1 MPRRSP
7 RRLAGICAACIAQPV
22 PGGVSAL
29 EIKWSKAP
37 CRFCGTGCG
46 VMVGVKDG
54 QVVATHGDMQAE
66 VNRGLNCVKG
76 YFLSKIMYGDDR
88 LTTPLM
94 RKRNGVF
101 DKEGEFEPVSWDEAF
116 DVMAEKC
123 KQVLRE
129 KGPTAVG
136 MFGSGQWTIFEG
148 YAATKLMRAG
158 FRSNNLDPNAR
169 HCMASAA
176 FAFMRTFGMDEPM
189 GCYDDFE
196 HADAFVLW
204 GSNMAEMHPILW
216 TRLADRRLGHP
227 HVKVAV
233 LSTFTHRS
241 MDLADIP
248 IVFKPGTDLAILNYI
263 ANHIIKTGPRQRS
276 VRARPRDLHERR
288 DRHRLRPAAR
298 PSARDGRQGRRRRRQ
313 DGADRLRRVQGVG
326 VGIHAGKGGRSCPA
340 WSREFLEELA
350 ELYADP
356 GRKVMSLW
364 TMGFNQHVRGVW
376 ANQMV
381 YNIHLLT
388 GKISEPGNS
397 PFSLTGQPSACGT
410 AREVGTFA
418 HRLPADM
425 VVTNPEHR
433 AHAEE
438 IWQLPHGLLPD
449 KPGYHAVE
457 QDRMLKDGKLEF
469 LLGAGQQQR
478 AGGAQQQPARPIPA
492 TATRTTS
499 SSCPTP
505 IRRSPRMSADLIL
518 PAAMWVEKEGAYGN
532 AERRTHVWHQLV
544 QAQGRGALRPLAARR
559 VLEAL
564 HHRRGLAGGNPR
576 RQSRSTGARRCS
588 TCSSGTAMST
598 IPGSASSTPTTRTHE
613 AKEFG
618 FYLQKGLFEEY
629 AAFGRGHGHD
639 LAPYDRYHEVRGLR
653 WPVVDGKE
661 TQWRYREG
669 YDPYVKPGEGV
680 RFYGRPDGKAVIL
693 AVPYEPPA
701 ESPDDEYDLWLVTGR
716 VLEHWHSGSMTMRV
730 PELYKA
736 FPGARCFMNADDARK
751 RGINQ
756 GAEVRIVSRRGEIRS
771 RRRDA
776 GPQPHAERR
785 DLRAL
790 VRRQPA
796 HQQGHARRD
805 RSHLQTDG
813 FQEMR
818 GQDRSRRLTERRT
831 AWRLPSPASSFSPG
845 TAAIAQ
851 MAIGTDRGRRRPWRS
866 VPADPL
872 PKWIVDDVRQ
882 MRAYPDQPPVIPH
895 SIEGYQ
901 LSVNTNRCLSCHKRE
916 FTEGSGAPMISVTHY
931 MTRDGQMLA
940 DVSPRRYFCT
950 ACHVPQADVQPLVEN
965 TVQGHERAGRRTTP
979 GDE

>member
-1 MPRRSP
+1 MTSAINRRDLLKAHAAA
-7 RRLAGICAACIAQPV
+7 LAAASAGVALPASAQPV
-22 PGGVSAL
+22 PGGVNAL

-54 QVVATHGDMQAE
+54 HVVATHGDMQAE

-76 YFLSKIMYGDDR
+76 YFLSKIMYGQDR

-94 RKRNGVF
+94 RKSGGVY
-101 DKEGEFEPVSWDEAF
+101 DKDGEFEPVSWDEAF

-123 KQVLRE
+123 KAALRE
-129 KGPTAVG
+129 KGPEAVG

-158 FRSNNLDPNAR
+158 FRTNNLDPNAR

-176 FAFMRTFGMDEPM
+176 VAFMRTFGMDEPM

-227 HVKVAV
+227 HVRCAV

-263 ANHIIKTGPRQRS
+263 ANHIIQTGRVNEAF
-276 VRARPRDLHERR
+276 VRDHAVFMSGATDIGYG
-288 DRHRLRPAAR
+288 LRPDNPVEMAAK
-298 PSARDGRQGRRRRRQ
+298 
-313 DGADRLRRVQGVG
+313 GAADPGKMEPVDFEAFRTMVSEYTLEMVSELSGVEPG
-326 VGIHAGKGGRSCPA
+326 
-340 WSREFLEELA
+340 FLEQLA

-356 GRKVMSLW
+356 GIKVMSLW

-433 AHAEE
+433 EHAEE
-438 IWQLPHGLLPD
+438 IWRLPHGLLPA
-449 KPGYHAVE
+449 KPGFHAVQ
-457 QDRMLKDGKLEF
+457 QDRMLKDGKLNFYWVQVNNNVQAAPNNSNETYPGYRNPDNF
-469 LLGAGQQQR
+469 IVVSDAY
-478 AGGAQQQPARPIPA
+478 PTV
-492 TATRTTS
+492 TAL
-499 SSCPTP
+499 
-505 IRRSPRMSADLIL
+505 SADVIL

-532 AERRTHVWHQLV
+532 AERRTHVWRQLV
-544 QAQGRGALRPLAARR
+544 NAPGEARSDLWQLTEFSKRFTTDEVWSADILDAHPEYKGKTLFDVLFRNGKVDRYPLSDLDAEYENR
-559 VLEAL
+559 E
-564 HHRRGLAGGNPR
+564 
-576 RQSRSTGARRCS
+576 SR
-588 TCSSGTAMST
+588 
-598 IPGSASSTPTTRTHE
+598 E
-613 AKEFG
+613 YG

-629 AAFGRGHGHD
+629 AEFGRGHGHD
-639 LAPYDRYHEVRGLR
+639 LAPFDTYHEVRGLR

-661 TQWRYREG
+661 TKWRYREG
-669 YDPYVKPGEGV
+669 LDPYVKPGEGV

-701 ESPDDEYDLWLVTGR
+701 ESPDDEYDVWLVTGR

-736 FPGARCFMNADDARK
+736 FPGAVCFMNADDARR

-756 GAEVRIVSRRGEIRS
+756 GAEVRVVSRRGELRV
-771 RRRDA
+771 RVETRGRNRMPRGVVFVPWFDA
-776 GPQPHAERR
+776 SKLINKVTLDATDPI
-785 DLRAL
+785 
-790 VRRQPA
+790 
-796 HQQGHARRD
+796 
-805 RSHLQTDG
+805 SKQTD
-813 FQEMR
+813 FKKC
-818 GQDRSRRLTERRT
+818 
-831 AWRLPSPASSFSPG
+831 AVK
-845 TAAIAQ
+845 I
-851 MAIGTDRGRRRPWRS
+851 
-866 VPADPL
+866 VPA
-872 PKWIVDDVRQ
+872 
-882 MRAYPDQPPVIPH
+882 
-895 SIEGYQ
+895 
-901 LSVNTNRCLSCHKRE
+901 
-916 FTEGSGAPMISVTHY
+916 
-931 MTRDGQMLA
+931 
-940 DVSPRRYFCT
+940 
-950 ACHVPQADVQPLVEN
+950 
-965 TVQGHERAGRRTTP
+965 
-979 GDE
+979 